1 MSFVWKTDTE
11 EADHLRGPSSKATAA
26 ALLILVVAACSGLKD
41 ESESLPP
48 QSVSQA
54 GLDDSEFEEY
64 VLTQGDESAE
74 EEPAAAV
81 ATEESSQPVTEDS
94 DQPVTD
100 DAVVADDLIL
110 EQDDTLVVIEDEAED
125 TAEHAM
131 TLVESA
137 RAERERRNATPQ
149 TGIVIT
155 DKNLAD
161 YAGGQLTISEG
172 PATVLT
178 NENLGSSGEDHDLAL
193 DEDYWRTRGL
203 DIRSAWKE
211 ASEQVDELEADVFN
225 LRMRFYAEDDPFYR
239 DAQIKP
245 AWDHAIEELNATREE
260 VDLRKQELADFMEE
274 GRVAGALPGWL
285 REGIELEP
293 VEPDKEEMG
302 IAEPGEPATMDKA
315 IEDPSIAPDP
325 EGGGS

>member
-1 MSFVWKTDTE
+1 
-11 EADHLRGPSSKATAA
+11 
-26 ALLILVVAACSGLKD
+26 
-41 ESESLPP
+41 
-48 QSVSQA
+48 
-54 GLDDSEFEEY
+54 
-64 VLTQGDESAE
+64 
-74 EEPAAAV
+74 
-81 ATEESSQPVTEDS
+81 
-94 DQPVTD
+94 
-100 DAVVADDLIL
+100 
-110 EQDDTLVVIEDEAED
+110 
-125 TAEHAM
+125 M

-155 DKNLAD
+155 DKNLSD

-302 IAEPGEPATMDKA
+302 IAEPGEPTTMDRA